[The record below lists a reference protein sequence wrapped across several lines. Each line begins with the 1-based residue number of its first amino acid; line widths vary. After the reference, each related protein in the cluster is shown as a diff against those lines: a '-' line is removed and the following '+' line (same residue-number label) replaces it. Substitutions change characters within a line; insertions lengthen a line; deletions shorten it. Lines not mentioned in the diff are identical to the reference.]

1 MFYKYNIINNGK
13 EEILYL
19 YLTMKYEFSQELDF
33 NNYKNLTKETK
44 NFIKSNNINFK
55 GNKVYLI
62 VDGIV
67 VKTVE
72 IDKDYPH
79 INDNSYSADKFI
91 INIKYEDNSIKEI
104 YLREYLISMLF
115 SHYTINI
122 NIETLKA
129 IAILYNT
136 YAYKMM
142 SENNY
147 IISNNCFVE
156 YKPSTLYKNTY
167 NNYNEIL
174 NIINNVI
181 DEIDCMYL
189 SYNNK
194 YILPFIH
201 YSNNGKT
208 LSNKNYPYLS
218 SVKSLWDI
226 TSPYYVEVKNY
237 TYQEINNKLNISIS
251 CNSNINI
258 TDKNI
263 SFDNNM
269 FTKEEIRNIFNI
281 KSSDMYIIIN
291 NDNISFISRGWGNFY
306 GLSIYGSNC
315 IANNGG
321 KYFNILKYYFPKTK
335 LYKYTKELS

>member
-1 MFYKYNIINNGK
+1 
-13 EEILYL
+13 
-19 YLTMKYEFSQELDF
+19 
-33 NNYKNLTKETK
+33 
-44 NFIKSNNINFK
+44 
-55 GNKVYLI
+55 
-62 VDGIV
+62 
-67 VKTVE
+67 
-72 IDKDYPH
+72 
-79 INDNSYSADKFI
+79 
-91 INIKYEDNSIKEI
+91 
-104 YLREYLISMLF
+104 
-115 SHYTINI
+115 
-122 NIETLKA
+122 
-129 IAILYNT
+129 
-136 YAYKMM
+136 
-142 SENNY
+142 
-147 IISNNCFVE
+147 
-156 YKPSTLYKNTY
+156 
-167 NNYNEIL
+167 
-174 NIINNVI
+174 
-181 DEIDCMYL
+181 MYL

-237 TYQEINNKLNISIS
+237 TYQEINNKLNINIS
-251 CNSNINI
+251 CNSNIHI